1 MYLELLSPAR
11 NLEIGIA
18 AIDSGADAVYIGGPF
33 FGARKDAGN
42 SVEDIAALCSY
53 AHQFGARVFVTFNIS
68 VSEDELPEMHR
79 MMLACQEAGADA
91 FIVRDE
97 RIFGWKDITV
107 PLHASTQCAIRT
119 VEDALRY
126 EALGAGRLVLERELS
141 LDDIRAIR
149 AAVKCELEFFVHGA
163 LCVCY
168 SGDCRLSEYLDGRS
182 ADRGE
187 CIQACRS
194 MYDLV
199 DASGR
204 TLVRDKA
211 LLSLKDFNLIARL
224 GDLVDAGVCSFKIE
238 GRLKS
243 AAYVRNVT
251 RAYSLALNTL
261 CGSFGPETLSPQSA
275 AQTAPEGAWP
285 PSGRAA
291 SGRRIAPPSR
301 RGAEAPMALAAA
313 SFQRASFGRVTGGFT
328 PDLSKTFNRGYTE
341 LYLDGRRGPEWSSM
355 DAPANLG
362 VFVGTVRRLR
372 RDRAALEITLERPG
386 SSPARK
392 PHKSSSNPGPNSA
405 VELHNGDG
413 FAFIKGSSIVGF
425 RGDVCE
431 GSTIRC
437 QSADGLREGMRL
449 YRNIDAAF
457 TRELEKN
464 LPKRE
469 IPVSLEV
476 SVSGGGAGKWEIV
489 LRASSEDGRLVESS
503 FKADVDTAENRAR
516 AAAMFREQLSKR
528 SGHYVFSL
536 DRLEARELPL
546 LAAGTLNSMRRLIA
560 EDLDAQPCGRVP
572 MYAGEATEEPCQ
584 IEPKTSDPSE
594 KIAGGLSKSAKNAR
608 ASAQLMRTR
617 YCIRYELGLC
627 PVHQGAKDTGPL
639 FLVNNGRRLALG
651 FDCARCEMTVSAV
664 TN

>member
-53 AHQFGARVFVTFNIS
+53 AHRFGARVFVTFNIS
-68 VSEDELPEMHR
+68 VSEAELDEMHA
-79 MMLACQEAGADA
+79 MMLACQTAGADA

-119 VEDALRY
+119 VEDVRRY

-141 LDDIRAIR
+141 LADIRAIR
-149 AAVKCELEFFVHGA
+149 EAVSCELECFVHGA

-194 MYDLV
+194 LYDLV
-199 DASGR
+199 DADGR
-204 TLVRDKA
+204 VLVRDKA
-211 LLSLKDFNLIARL
+211 LLSLRDFNLLARL
-224 GDLVDAGVCSFKIE
+224 RELAEAGVCSFKIE
-238 GRLKS
+238 GRLKN

-251 RAYSLALNTL
+251 RAYSQALDAL
-261 CGSFGPETLSPQSA
+261 CDGS
-275 AQTAPEGAWP
+275 
-285 PSGRAA
+285 
-291 SGRRIAPPSR
+291 
-301 RGAEAPMALAAA
+301 
-313 SFQRASFGRVTGGFT
+313 SFTRASFGRVSGGFT

-341 LYLDGRRGPEWSSM
+341 LYFDGKRSRDWSSM

-362 VFVGTVRRLR
+362 TFVGTVRRLR
-372 RDRAALEITLERPG
+372 RDRSGLEITL
-386 SSPARK
+386 SSAP
-392 PHKSSSNPGPNSA
+392 
-405 VELHNGDG
+405 ELHNGDG
-413 FAFIKGSSIVGF
+413 FAFLKGASIVGF
-425 RGDVCE
+425 RDDVCE
-431 GSTIRC
+431 GNVIRC

-457 TRELEKN
+457 NRELEKN

-476 SVSGGGAGKWEIV
+476 TVSGGGSGKWDIV
-489 LRASSEDGRLVESS
+489 LRASSEDGRVVESS
-503 FKADVDTAENRAR
+503 FKADVDTAENRTR
-516 AAAMFREQLSKR
+516 AAAMFHEQLGKR
-528 SGHYVFSL
+528 SGHYLFSL

-546 LAAGTLNSMRRLIA
+546 LAAGTLNSMRRLVA
-560 EDLDAQPCGRVP
+560 EDLDAQPCGRIP
-572 MYAGEATEEPCQ
+572 MYTGRAQT
-584 IEPKTSDPSE
+584 PSPVRLQRHRS
-594 KIAGGLSKSAKNAR
+594 GP
-608 ASAQLMRTR
+608 LMRTR

-627 PVHQGAKDTGPL
+627 TVHQGAKDTGPL
-639 FLVNNGRRLALG
+639 FLLNNGRRLLLG
-651 FDCARCEMTVSAV
+651 FDCSRCEMTVSAYDLQ
-664 TN
+664 

>member
-42 SVEDIAALCSY
+42 SVEDIAALCAY
-53 AHQFGARVFVTFNIS
+53 AHKFGARVFVTFNIS

-79 MMLACQEAGADA
+79 MMLACQDAGADA

-141 LDDIRAIR
+141 LDDVRAIR

-224 GDLVDAGVCSFKIE
+224 GELVDAGVCSFKIE

-251 RAYSLALNTL
+251 RAYSQALDALGVVHENRENRVQPHVSVGGL
-261 CGSFGPETLSPQSA
+261 CTET
-275 AQTAPEGAWP
+275 AQNVHDP
-285 PSGRAA
+285 AA
-291 SGRRIAPPSR
+291 SKALRRS
-301 RGAEAPMALAAA
+301 
-313 SFQRASFGRVTGGFT
+313 SFGRVTGGFT

-341 LYLDGRRGPEWSSM
+341 LYLDGKRGPEWSSM

-362 VFVGTVRRLR
+362 AFVGTVRRLR
-372 RDRAALEITLERPG
+372 RYRAGLEITLQPHRPG
-386 SSPARK
+386 STPAI
-392 PHKSSSNPGPNSA
+392 
-405 VELHNGDG
+405 ELHNGDG

-476 SVSGGGAGKWEIV
+476 TVSGGGAGKWEIV
-489 LRASSEDGRLVESS
+489 LRASSQDGRIVESS

-536 DRLEARELPL
+536 DRLDARELPL
-546 LAAGTLNSMRRLIA
+546 IAAGTLNSMRRLVA
-560 EDLDAQPCGRVP
+560 EDLDAQPCGRIP
-572 MYAGEATEEPCQ
+572 MYAGEATA
-584 IEPKTSDPSE
+584 SDPVRGSAAHPSQPGGWAPPAYDA
-594 KIAGGLSKSAKNAR
+594 AGGTPLGGSTSPALAVR
-608 ASAQLMRTR
+608 APLMRTR

-651 FDCARCEMTVSAV
+651 FDCARCEMTVSVV

>member
-11 NLEIGIA
+11 NLDIGIA

-42 SVEDIAALCSY
+42 SVEDIATLCSY
-53 AHQFGARVFVTFNIS
+53 AHRFGARVFVTFNIS
-68 VSEDELPEMHR
+68 VSEEEIPEMHG
-79 MMLACQEAGADA
+79 MMLACQDAGADA

-141 LDDIRAIR
+141 LADIKAIR
-149 AAVKCELEFFVHGA
+149 EAVSCELECFVHGA

-194 MYDLV
+194 LYDLV

-204 TLVRDKA
+204 VLVRDKA
-211 LLSLKDFNLIARL
+211 LLSLRDFNLLARL
-224 GDLVDAGVCSFKIE
+224 QELADAGVCSFKIE
-238 GRLKS
+238 GRLKN

-251 RAYSLALNTL
+251 RAYSIALDAL
-261 CGSFGPETLSPQSA
+261 CEKSDFT
-275 AQTAPEGAWP
+275 
-285 PSGRAA
+285 
-291 SGRRIAPPSR
+291 
-301 RGAEAPMALAAA
+301 
-313 SFQRASFGRVTGGFT
+313 RASFGRVSGGFT

-341 LYLDGRRGPEWSSM
+341 LYFDGKRSRDWSSM

-362 VFVGTVRRLR
+362 TLVGTVRRLR
-372 RDRAALEITLERPG
+372 RDRSGLEITL
-386 SSPARK
+386 S
-392 PHKSSSNPGPNSA
+392 GPTP
-405 VELHNGDG
+405 ELHNGDG
-413 FAFIKGSSIVGF
+413 FTFLRGASIVGF

-431 GSTIRC
+431 GNVIRC

-476 SVSGGGAGKWEIV
+476 TVSGGGSGKWDIV
-489 LRASSEDGRLVESS
+489 LRASSQDGRIVESS

-516 AAAMFREQLSKR
+516 AAAMFHEQLGKR

-536 DRLEARELPL
+536 DRLDARELPL
-546 LAAGTLNSMRRLIA
+546 LAAGTLNSMRRLLA
-560 EDLDAQPCGRVP
+560 EDLDALPCGRVP
-572 MYAGEATEEPCQ
+572 LAAGNPAGEAKVGEPCQ
-584 IEPKTSDPSE
+584 NRPKTSDPPG
-594 KIAGGLSKSAKNAR
+594 KNAGGPSKSAENAR
-608 ASAQLMRTR
+608 ATAPLMRTR

-627 PVHQGAKDTGPL
+627 PVHQGAKETGPL
-639 FLVNNGRRLALG
+639 FLLNNGRRLALG
-651 FDCARCEMTVSAV
+651 FDCAHCEMTVSAQ
-664 TN
+664 

>member
-33 FGARKDAGN
+33 FGARRDAGN
-42 SVEDIAALCSY
+42 SVEDIASLCEY
-53 AHQFGARVFVTFNIS
+53 AHRFGARVFVTVNIV
-68 VSEDELPEMHR
+68 VSEDELPELHAQ
-79 MMLACQEAGADA
+79 MLASQAAGVDA

-97 RIFGWKDITV
+97 RIFAWEDITV

-119 VEDALRY
+119 PEDARRY
-126 EALGAGRLVLERELS
+126 EALGASRLVIERELS
-141 LDDIRAIR
+141 LEEIKAIR
-149 AAVKCELEFFVHGA
+149 AAVSCELECFVHGA

-194 MYDLV
+194 NYDLV
-199 DASGR
+199 DTSNKV
-204 TLVRDKA
+204 LVRNKA
-211 LLSLKDFNLIARL
+211 LLSLKDFNLYSRL
-224 GDLVDAGVCSFKIE
+224 AELAAAGVCSFKIE

-243 AAYVRNVT
+243 ASYVRNVT
-251 RAYSLALNTL
+251 RAYSLALDAL
-261 CGSFGPETLSPQSA
+261 CGPFGPEGLSPQSA
-275 AQTAPEGAWP
+275 EQTAPEGAWP
-285 PSGRAA
+285 PFGRAA
-291 SGRRIAPPSR
+291 TGRRIAPLSR
-301 RGAEAPMALAAA
+301 RGADAPLSGMALDAT
-313 SFQRASFGRVTGGFT
+313 SFHRASFGRVTGGFA

-372 RDRAALEITLERPG
+372 RDRAGLEITLQRPHG
-386 SSPARK
+386 AP
-392 PHKSSSNPGPNSA
+392 
-405 VELHNGDG
+405 ELHNGDG

-431 GSTIRC
+431 GSEIRC

-457 TRELEKN
+457 ERELSRN

-469 IPVSLEV
+469 VAVSLTV
-476 SVSGGGAGKWEIV
+476 AVTHGSGKWDIA
-489 LRASSEDGRLVESS
+489 LTASSEDGRVVESS
-503 FKADVDTAENRAR
+503 FKADVEEAENRQR
-516 AAAMFREQLSKR
+516 AAAMFREQLGKR

-536 DRLEARELPL
+536 DRLEAGALPL
-546 LAAGTLNSMRRLIA
+546 LSAGILNSMRRLVA
-560 EDLDAQPCGRVP
+560 EDLDAQPCGRIPLENRTRPVANIP
-572 MYAGEATEEPCQ
+572 DVTESWSSG
-584 IEPKTSDPSE
+584 T
-594 KIAGGLSKSAKNAR
+594 
-608 ASAQLMRTR
+608 ASIRQPLMRSR

-651 FDCARCEMTVSAV
+651 FDCKSCEMTVSAAD
-664 TN
+664 

>member
-11 NLEIGIA
+11 NLDIGIA

-53 AHQFGARVFVTFNIS
+53 AHRFGARVFVTFNIS
-68 VSEDELPEMHR
+68 VSEEEIPEMHG
-79 MMLACQEAGADA
+79 MMLACQDAGADA

-97 RIFGWKDITV
+97 RIFGWEDITV

-119 VEDALRY
+119 VEDARRY
-126 EALGAGRLVLERELS
+126 EALGAARLVLERELS
-141 LDDIRAIR
+141 LADIKAIR
-149 AAVKCELEFFVHGA
+149 EAVSCELECFVHGA

-194 MYDLV
+194 LYDLV

-204 TLVRDKA
+204 VLVRDKA
-211 LLSLKDFNLIARL
+211 LLSLRDFNLLSRL
-224 GDLVDAGVCSFKIE
+224 RELAEAGVCSFKIE
-238 GRLKS
+238 GRLKN

-251 RAYSLALNTL
+251 RAYSLALDDL
-261 CGSFGPETLSPQSA
+261 CEKSDFT
-275 AQTAPEGAWP
+275 
-285 PSGRAA
+285 
-291 SGRRIAPPSR
+291 
-301 RGAEAPMALAAA
+301 
-313 SFQRASFGRVTGGFT
+313 RASFGRVSGGFT

-341 LYLDGRRGPEWSSM
+341 LYLDGKRGLEWSSM

-362 VFVGTVRRLR
+362 TLVGTVRRLR
-372 RDRAALEITLERPG
+372 RDRSGLEITL
-386 SSPARK
+386 S
-392 PHKSSSNPGPNSA
+392 GPTPD
-405 VELHNGDG
+405 LHNGDG
-413 FAFIKGSSIVGF
+413 FAFLKGASIVGF

-431 GSTIRC
+431 GNVIRS

-476 SVSGGGAGKWEIV
+476 TVSGGGAGKWEIV
-489 LRASSEDGRLVESS
+489 LRASSEDGRIVESS
-503 FKADVDTAENRAR
+503 FKADVETAENRAR
-516 AAAMFREQLSKR
+516 AAAMFHEQLSKR

-536 DRLEARELPL
+536 DSLNARELPL
-546 LAAGTLNSMRRLIA
+546 LAAGTLNSMRRLVA
-560 EDLDAQPCGRVP
+560 EDLDAQLCGHVP
-572 MYAGEATEEPCQ
+572 LAAGEAKVGEPCQ
-584 IEPKTSDPSE
+584 NRPKTSDPPG
-594 KIAGGLSKSAKNAR
+594 KNAGGPSKSAENAR
-608 ASAQLMRTR
+608 AAEPLMRTR

-639 FLVNNGRRLALG
+639 FLLNNGRRLALG
-651 FDCARCEMTVSAV
+651 FDCSRCEMTVSSD
-664 TN
+664 N

>member
-11 NLEIGIA
+11 NLDIGIA

-53 AHQFGARVFVTFNIS
+53 AHRFGARVFVTFNIS
-68 VSEDELPEMHR
+68 VSEEEIPEMHG
-79 MMLACQEAGADA
+79 MMLACQDAGADA

-97 RIFGWKDITV
+97 RIFGWEDITV

-119 VEDALRY
+119 VEDARRY

-141 LDDIRAIR
+141 LSEIRAIR
-149 AAVKCELEFFVHGA
+149 EAVSCELECFVHGA

-194 MYDLV
+194 LYDLV

-204 TLVRDKA
+204 VLVRDKA
-211 LLSLKDFNLIARL
+211 LLSLRDFNLLSRL
-224 GDLVDAGVCSFKIE
+224 RELAEAGVCSFKIE
-238 GRLKS
+238 GRLKN

-251 RAYSLALNTL
+251 RAYSLALDDL
-261 CGSFGPETLSPQSA
+261 CEKSDFT
-275 AQTAPEGAWP
+275 
-285 PSGRAA
+285 
-291 SGRRIAPPSR
+291 
-301 RGAEAPMALAAA
+301 
-313 SFQRASFGRVTGGFT
+313 RASFGRVSGGFT

-341 LYLDGRRGPEWSSM
+341 LYFDGKRSRDWSSM

-362 VFVGTVRRLR
+362 TLVGTVRRLR
-372 RDRAALEITLERPG
+372 RDRSGLEITLSGATPD
-386 SSPARK
+386 
-392 PHKSSSNPGPNSA
+392 
-405 VELHNGDG
+405 LHNGDG
-413 FAFIKGSSIVGF
+413 FAFIKGASIVGF

-431 GSTIRC
+431 GNVIRC

-457 TRELEKN
+457 SRELEKN

-476 SVSGGGAGKWEIV
+476 TVGGGGSGKWDIV
-489 LRASSEDGRLVESS
+489 LRASSQDGRIVESS

-516 AAAMFREQLSKR
+516 AAAMFHEQLGKR

-546 LAAGTLNSMRRLIA
+546 LAAGTLNSMRRLLA
-560 EDLDAQPCGRVP
+560 EDLDALPCGRVP
-572 MYAGEATEEPCQ
+572 MAAGNPAGEATAEVSCQ
-584 IEPKTSDPSE
+584 KGPKTSDPPG
-594 KIAGGLSKSAKNAR
+594 KNAGGPSKSAENAR
-608 ASAQLMRTR
+608 AAEPLMRTR

-651 FDCARCEMTVSAV
+651 FDCSRCEMTVSASID
-664 TN
+664 

>member
-11 NLEIGIA
+11 NLDIGIA

-42 SVEDIAALCSY
+42 SVEDIASLCSY
-53 AHQFGARVFVTFNIS
+53 AHRFGARVFVTFNIS
-68 VSEDELPEMHR
+68 VSEAELDEMHA
-79 MMLACQEAGADA
+79 MMLACQTAGADA

-97 RIFGWKDITV
+97 RIFGWKDIAV

-119 VEDALRY
+119 VEDARRY

-141 LDDIRAIR
+141 LADIKAIR
-149 AAVKCELEFFVHGA
+149 EAVSCELECFVHGA

-194 MYDLV
+194 LYDLV

-204 TLVRDKA
+204 VLVRDKA
-211 LLSLKDFNLIARL
+211 LLSLRDFNLLSRL
-224 GDLVDAGVCSFKIE
+224 QELAEAGVCSFKIE
-238 GRLKS
+238 GRLKN

-251 RAYSLALNTL
+251 RAYSQALDAV
-261 CGSFGPETLSPQSA
+261 CGACGPADSIGPFGPETLSPQSA

-313 SFQRASFGRVTGGFT
+313 SFRRASFGRVSGGFT
-328 PDLSKTFNRGYTE
+328 PDLTKTFNRGYTE
-341 LYLDGRRGPEWSSM
+341 LYFDGKRSRDWSSM

-362 VFVGTVRRLR
+362 TFVGTVRRLR
-372 RDRAALEITLERPG
+372 RDRSGLEITLAG
-386 SSPARK
+386 STT
-392 PHKSSSNPGPNSA
+392 
-405 VELHNGDG
+405 ELHNGDG
-413 FAFIKGSSIVGF
+413 FAFIKGSAIVGF
-425 RGDVCE
+425 RGDVCD
-431 GSTIRC
+431 GATIRC

-449 YRNIDAAF
+449 YRNIDAVF

-469 IPVSLEV
+469 IPVSLDV
-476 SVSGGGAGKWEIV
+476 TVSGGGSGKWDIV
-489 LRASSEDGRLVESS
+489 LRASSEDGRVVESS

-516 AAAMFREQLSKR
+516 AAAMFHEQLSKR
-528 SGHYVFSL
+528 SGHYLFSL

-546 LAAGTLNSMRRLIA
+546 LAAGTLNSMRRLLA

-572 MYAGEATEEPCQ
+572 MAAGEATSEVPCQ
-584 IEPKTSDPSE
+584 KGPKTSDPQE
-594 KIAGGLSKSAKNAR
+594 KSKGGPSKSAENAR
-608 ASAQLMRTR
+608 AADPLMRSR

-651 FDCARCEMTVSAV
+651 FDCSRCEMTVSAA

>member
-42 SVEDIAALCSY
+42 SVEDIAALCAY
-53 AHQFGARVFVTFNIS
+53 AHKFGARVFVTFNIS
-68 VSEDELPEMHR
+68 VSEDELPEMHG
-79 MMLACQEAGADA
+79 MMLACQDAGADA

-141 LDDIRAIR
+141 LDDVRAIR

-204 TLVRDKA
+204 VLVRDKA

-224 GDLVDAGVCSFKIE
+224 GELVDAGVCSFKIE

-251 RAYSLALNTL
+251 RAYSQALDAI
-261 CGSFGPETLSPQSA
+261 CDA
-275 AQTAPEGAWP
+275 
-285 PSGRAA
+285 RAGEA
-291 SGRRIAPPSR
+291 LRRS
-301 RGAEAPMALAAA
+301 
-313 SFQRASFGRVTGGFT
+313 SFGRVTGGFI

-341 LYLDGRRGPEWSSM
+341 LYLYGKRGPEWSSM

-372 RDRAALEITLERPG
+372 RDRAALEISLERPG
-386 SSPARK
+386 SSPARQ
-392 PHKSSSNPGPNSA
+392 PHRPGPNSGPNSGSNPA

-413 FAFIKGSSIVGF
+413 FAFIKGSAIVGF

-476 SVSGGGAGKWEIV
+476 TVSGGGAGKWEIM
-489 LRASSEDGRLVESS
+489 LRASSEDGRIVESS

-536 DRLEARELPL
+536 DRLDARELPL
-546 LAAGTLNSMRRLIA
+546 LAAGTLNSMRRLLA
-560 EDLDAQPCGRVP
+560 EDLDAQPCGRIP
-572 MYAGEATEEPCQ
+572 MDAGTRTGESLEVVPCQ
-584 IEPKTSDPSE
+584 KTPKTSDPPA
-594 KIAGGLSKSAKNAR
+594 KIGGGPSKSAENAR
-608 ASAQLMRTR
+608 AAAPLMRTR

-639 FLVNNGRRLALG
+639 FLLNNGRRLALG
-651 FDCARCEMTVSAV
+651 FDCARCEMTVSAQ
-664 TN
+664 

>member
-42 SVEDIAALCSY
+42 SMEDIAALCSY
-53 AHQFGARVFVTFNIS
+53 AHRFGARVFVTFNIS
-68 VSEDELPEMHR
+68 VSEAELDEMHA
-79 MMLACQEAGADA
+79 MMLACQTAGADA

-119 VEDALRY
+119 AEDARRY
-126 EALGAGRLVLERELS
+126 EALGAARLVLERELS
-141 LDDIRAIR
+141 LADIKAIR
-149 AAVKCELEFFVHGA
+149 EAVSCELECFVHGA

-194 MYDLV
+194 LYDLV

-204 TLVRDKA
+204 VLVRDKA
-211 LLSLKDFNLIARL
+211 LLSLRDFNLLARL
-224 GDLVDAGVCSFKIE
+224 QELADAGVCSFKIE
-238 GRLKS
+238 GRLKN

-251 RAYSLALNTL
+251 RAYSQALDAL
-261 CGSFGPETLSPQSA
+261 CDGS
-275 AQTAPEGAWP
+275 
-285 PSGRAA
+285 
-291 SGRRIAPPSR
+291 
-301 RGAEAPMALAAA
+301 
-313 SFQRASFGRVTGGFT
+313 SFTRASFGRVTGGFT

-341 LYLDGRRGPEWSSM
+341 LYFDGKRSRDWSSM

-362 VFVGTVRRLR
+362 TFVGTVRRLR
-372 RDRAALEITLERPG
+372 RDRSGLEITL
-386 SSPARK
+386 SSTP
-392 PHKSSSNPGPNSA
+392 
-405 VELHNGDG
+405 ELHNGDG
-413 FAFIKGSSIVGF
+413 FAFLKGASIVGF

-431 GSTIRC
+431 GNVIRC

-476 SVSGGGAGKWEIV
+476 TVSGGGSGKWDIV
-489 LRASSEDGRLVESS
+489 LRASSEDGRVVESS

-516 AAAMFREQLSKR
+516 AAAMFHEQLSKR
-528 SGHYVFSL
+528 SGHYVFTLDSL
-536 DRLEARELPL
+536 NARELPL
-546 LAAGTLNSMRRLIA
+546 LAAGILNSMRRLLA

-572 MYAGEATEEPCQ
+572 MAAGESTSEVPCQ
-584 IEPKTSDPSE
+584 KGPKTSDPPA
-594 KIAGGLSKSAKNAR
+594 KNAGGPSKSAENAR
-608 ASAQLMRTR
+608 ATAPLMRTR

-639 FLVNNGRRLALG
+639 FLLNNGRRLSLG
-651 FDCARCEMTVSAV
+651 FDCARCEMTVSAQ
-664 TN
+664 

>member
-42 SVEDIAALCSY
+42 SVEDIAALCTY
-53 AHQFGARVFVTFNIS
+53 AHKFGARVFVTFNIS

-79 MMLACQEAGADA
+79 MMLACQDAGADA
-91 FIVRDE
+91 FIVRDS
-97 RIFGWKDITV
+97 RIFGWRDITV

-119 VEDALRY
+119 VEDALKY

-141 LDDIRAIR
+141 LEDIRAIR

-204 TLVRDKA
+204 TLMRDKA
-211 LLSLKDFNLIARL
+211 LLSLKDYNLIARL

-251 RAYSLALNTL
+251 RAYSQALDEL
-261 CGSFGPETLSPQSA
+261 CKASA
-275 AQTAPEGAWP
+275 GE
-285 PSGRAA
+285 A
-291 SGRRIAPPSR
+291 SSLRRS
-301 RGAEAPMALAAA
+301 
-313 SFQRASFGRVTGGFT
+313 SFGRVTGGFT

-341 LYLDGRRGPEWSSM
+341 LYLDGKRGPEWSSM

-362 VFVGTVRRLR
+362 AFVGTVRRLR
-372 RDRAALEITLERPG
+372 RDRTGLEITLQRPHG
-386 SSPARK
+386 TA
-392 PHKSSSNPGPNSA
+392 
-405 VELHNGDG
+405 ELHNGDG

-431 GSTIRC
+431 GATIRC

-476 SVSGGGAGKWEIV
+476 TVSGGGAGKWEIV
-489 LRASSEDGRLVESS
+489 LRASSQDGRIVESS

-536 DRLEARELPL
+536 DRLDARELPL
-546 LAAGTLNSMRRLIA
+546 LAAGTLNSMRRLVA
-560 EDLDAQPCGRVP
+560 EDLDAQPCCRIP
-572 MYAGEATEEPCQ
+572 MAAGVSTEEPCQ
-584 IEPKTSDPSE
+584 KGPKTSDPSG
-594 KIAGGLSKSAKNAR
+594 KIAGGPSKSAENAR
-608 ASAQLMRTR
+608 ASAPLMRTR

-639 FLVNNGRRLALG
+639 FLVNNGRRLSLG

>member
-18 AIDSGADAVYIGGPF
+18 TIDSGADAVYIGGPF

-42 SVEDIAALCSY
+42 SVEDIAALCDY
-53 AHQFGARVFVTFNIS
+53 AHKFGARVFVTFNIS

-141 LDDIRAIR
+141 LEDIRAIR

-204 TLVRDKA
+204 VLVRDKA

-224 GDLVDAGVCSFKIE
+224 GELVDAGVCSFKIE

-251 RAYSLALNTL
+251 RAYSQALDEL
-261 CGSFGPETLSPQSA
+261 CHASA
-275 AQTAPEGAWP
+275 G
-285 PSGRAA
+285 
-291 SGRRIAPPSR
+291 
-301 RGAEAPMALAAA
+301 EAT
-313 SFQRASFGRVTGGFT
+313 SIHRSSFGRVTGGFT

-362 VFVGTVRRLR
+362 AFVGTVRRLR

-392 PHKSSSNPGPNSA
+392 PHKSGPNPGPNSA

-425 RGDVCE
+425 RGDVCD
-431 GSTIRC
+431 GATIRC

-449 YRNIDAAF
+449 YRNIDAVF

-476 SVSGGGAGKWEIV
+476 TVSGGGAGKWEIV
-489 LRASSEDGRLVESS
+489 LRAFSQDGRIVESS

-528 SGHYVFSL
+528 SGHYLFSL
-536 DRLEARELPL
+536 DRLGARELPL
-546 LAAGTLNSMRRLIA
+546 LAAGTLNSMRRLLA
-560 EDLDAQPCGRVP
+560 EDLDAQPCCRIP
-572 MYAGEATEEPCQ
+572 MAAGVSTEEPCQ
-584 IEPKTSDPSE
+584 KGPKTSDPSG
-594 KIAGGLSKSAKNAR
+594 KIAGGPSKSAENAR
-608 ASAQLMRTR
+608 ASAQLMRSR

-651 FDCARCEMTVSAV
+651 FDCARCEMTVSSV
-664 TN
+664 E

>member
-42 SVEDIAALCSY
+42 SVEDIAALCAY
-53 AHQFGARVFVTFNIS
+53 AHKFGARVFVTFNIS

-79 MMLACQEAGADA
+79 MMLACQEAGTDA

-119 VEDALRY
+119 VEDALKY

-211 LLSLKDFNLIARL
+211 LLSLKDYNLIARL

-251 RAYSLALNTL
+251 RAYSLALDEL
-261 CGSFGPETLSPQSA
+261 CHASA
-275 AQTAPEGAWP
+275 G
-285 PSGRAA
+285 
-291 SGRRIAPPSR
+291 
-301 RGAEAPMALAAA
+301 EAT
-313 SFQRASFGRVTGGFT
+313 SIHRSSFGRVTGGFT

-362 VFVGTVRRLR
+362 AFVGTVRRLR
-372 RDRAALEITLERPG
+372 RDRAGLEITLERRHG
-386 SSPARK
+386 S
-392 PHKSSSNPGPNSA
+392 

-449 YRNIDAAF
+449 YRNIDAVF

-476 SVSGGGAGKWEIV
+476 TVSGGGAGKWELV
-489 LRASSEDGRLVESS
+489 LRASSQDGRIVESS
-503 FKADVDTAENRAR
+503 FKADVETAENRAR

-528 SGHYVFSL
+528 SGHYLFSL
-536 DRLEARELPL
+536 DRLDARELPL
-546 LAAGTLNSMRRLIA
+546 LAAGTLNSMRRLLA
-560 EDLDAQPCGRVP
+560 EDLDAQPCGRIP
-572 MYAGEATEEPCQ
+572 MAAGFRAGAVAEELANELASEVDCQ
-584 IEPKTSDPSE
+584 KTPKTLVPQQ
-594 KIAGGLSKSAKNAR
+594 KNWGVQSKSAEN
-608 ASAQLMRTR
+608 ASAVSPLMRTR

-639 FLVNNGRRLALG
+639 FLLNNGRRLALG
-651 FDCARCEMTVSAV
+651 FDCARCEMTVSAQE
-664 TN
+664 N

>member
-53 AHQFGARVFVTFNIS
+53 AHKFGARVFVTFNIS

-97 RIFGWKDITV
+97 RIFGWRDITV

-251 RAYSLALNTL
+251 RAYSQALDALGVVHENRQNRVQPHVSEG
-261 CGSFGPETLSPQSA
+261 GSCTETAQSVHDP
-275 AQTAPEGAWP
+275 TA
-285 PSGRAA
+285 S
-291 SGRRIAPPSR
+291 
-301 RGAEAPMALAAA
+301 MALRR
-313 SFQRASFGRVTGGFT
+313 SSFGRVTGGFT

>member
-11 NLEIGIA
+11 NLDIGIA

-53 AHQFGARVFVTFNIS
+53 AHRFGARVFVTFNIS
-68 VSEDELPEMHR
+68 VSEEEIPEMHG
-79 MMLACQEAGADA
+79 MMLACQDAGADA

-119 VEDALRY
+119 VEDARRY
-126 EALGAGRLVLERELS
+126 EALGAARLVLERELS
-141 LDDIRAIR
+141 LADIKAIR
-149 AAVKCELEFFVHGA
+149 EAVSCELECFVHGA

-168 SGDCRLSEYLDGRS
+168 SGDCRLSVYLDGRS

-204 TLVRDKA
+204 VLVRDKA
-211 LLSLKDFNLIARL
+211 LLSLRDFNLLARL
-224 GDLVDAGVCSFKIE
+224 QELADAGVCSFKIE
-238 GRLKS
+238 GRLKN

-251 RAYSLALNTL
+251 RAYSLALDDL
-261 CGSFGPETLSPQSA
+261 CEKTDFT
-275 AQTAPEGAWP
+275 
-285 PSGRAA
+285 
-291 SGRRIAPPSR
+291 
-301 RGAEAPMALAAA
+301 
-313 SFQRASFGRVTGGFT
+313 RASFGRVSGGFT

-341 LYLDGRRGPEWSSM
+341 LYFDGKRSRDWSSM
-355 DAPANLG
+355 DAPAYLG
-362 VFVGTVRRLR
+362 TLVGTVRRLR
-372 RDRAALEITLERPG
+372 RDRSGLEITLSG
-386 SSPARK
+386 SAT
-392 PHKSSSNPGPNSA
+392 
-405 VELHNGDG
+405 ELHNGDG
-413 FAFIKGSSIVGF
+413 FTFLKGASIVGF

-431 GSTIRC
+431 GNTIRC

-457 TRELEKN
+457 SRELEKN

-476 SVSGGGAGKWEIV
+476 TVSGGGSGKWDIV
-489 LRASSEDGRLVESS
+489 LRASSQDGRIVESS

-516 AAAMFREQLSKR
+516 AAAMFHEQLGKR

-546 LAAGTLNSMRRLIA
+546 LAAGTLNSMRRLLA

-572 MYAGEATEEPCQ
+572 MYAGEVAPHSGVR
-584 IEPKTSDPSE
+584 PSDSP
-594 KIAGGLSKSAKNAR
+594 R
-608 ASAQLMRTR
+608 DPLMRTR

-627 PVHQGAKDTGPL
+627 PVHQGAKETGPL
-639 FLVNNGRRLALG
+639 FLLNNGRRLALG
-651 FDCARCEMTVSAV
+651 FDCAHCEMIVSAA